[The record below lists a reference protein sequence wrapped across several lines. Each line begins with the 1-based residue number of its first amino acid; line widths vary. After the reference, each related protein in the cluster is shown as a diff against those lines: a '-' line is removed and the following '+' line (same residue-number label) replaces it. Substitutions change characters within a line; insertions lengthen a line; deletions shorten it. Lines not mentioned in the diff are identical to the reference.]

1 MATNV
6 AQREATGT
14 RWPAIRGGPVLAA
27 SLTAPDVPD
36 PVQRRQFTKLIARG
50 TRQSQPGAV
59 SRAELIKAARLSDC
73 RLVAITA
80 PG

>member
-1 MATNV
+1 MPGDQQVVGWEGTESSKMATNV

-59 SRAELIKAARLSDC
+59 SRA
-73 RLVAITA
+73 
-80 PG
+80 